1 MPRVAS
7 SSRNSERHLPASRP
21 MLGILFL
28 LASVF
33 SLSALDASGKWVM
46 AAGVPLFVFCWFR
59 YLSHF
64 VLMTG
69 YAVPVRGWKIFK
81 SHQPRLQLLRACAML
96 CATLSFFTTLSYLH
110 QAEAT
115 AIIFISPLLMLSVA
129 PWLLKEA
136 PQRSRWIAAGIGLI
150 GIMIVVRPDAG
161 LHPLG
166 VAAGLLTAC
175 LFATQHLATR
185 LVARD
190 DAFTTGLW
198 SSGFGMISLG
208 MLMPFLLP
216 LAWPDMRDMP
226 VIYWIVM
233 LSTGVTGGMGHLL
246 QTVAYRQAPASVLA
260 PFIYLQMLSAVSI
273 GWLIWDHFPDRV
285 TWLGIAIICGSGI
298 VNSIVEWRR
307 AISMRSI
314 SAQVHRTSTQSGV
327 NTGPRASDRA

>member
-1 MPRVAS
+1 MPRDAPS
-7 SSRNSERHLPASRP
+7 SQMHARHLPPTQPVS
-21 MLGILFL
+21 GILFL

-69 YAVPVRGWKIFK
+69 IVVPARGWKIFK

-150 GIMIVVRPDAG
+150 GILIVVRPDAG
-161 LHPLG
+161 LHPVG

-190 DAFTTGLW
+190 DPFTTGLW
-198 SSGFGMISLG
+198 SSGFGMVSLG
-208 MLMPFLLP
+208 ILMPFLLP
-216 LAWPDMRDMP
+216 LSWPHLRDMP
-226 VIYWIVM
+226 LVYWIVM
-233 LSTGVTGGMGHLL
+233 FSTGVTGGMGHLL
-246 QTVAYRQAPASVLA
+246 QTAAYRQAPASVLA
-260 PFIYLQMLSAVSI
+260 PFIYLQMLSAVTI
-273 GWLIWDHFPDRV
+273 GWLIWGHFPDRV

-307 AISMRSI
+307 ANSVRQV
-314 SAQVHRTSTQSGV
+314 SAQVHRTSTRSGV
-327 NTGPRASDRA
+327 NTAPQAADRV